1 MPKMELVKQVEV
13 KMQQKINMEFKLS
26 KNFNSITIGI
36 QDQPIVF
43 ENEDGQRQEIRNIAR
58 ILREE
63 TENQLALLGT
73 AKSN

>member
-1 MPKMELVKQVEV
+1 
-13 KMQQKINMEFKLS
+13 MQQKINMEFKLS

-43 ENEDGQRQEIRNIAR
+43 DNEDGQRQEIRKLAK

-63 TENQLALLGT
+63 TKNQLALL
-73 AKSN
+73 